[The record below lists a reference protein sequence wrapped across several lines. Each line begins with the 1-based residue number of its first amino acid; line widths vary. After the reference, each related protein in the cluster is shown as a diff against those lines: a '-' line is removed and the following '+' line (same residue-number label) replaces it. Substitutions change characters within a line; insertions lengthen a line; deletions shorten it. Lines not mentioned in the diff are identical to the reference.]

1 MTKTSNIS
9 RRRDFAL
16 SEGSSDY
23 LNKRAELV
31 VIAGQQFKANGFRA
45 TTLAEIGRK
54 AGLDRATVYYYFASK
69 EELLRECVLV
79 GVEANVTACEAIAK
93 DAGLTARDRLK
104 AIINQLMKA
113 YDQHYPN
120 MYVYIQ
126 EEMTRVTS
134 EKSVWAH
141 QITGQTRTFERIVMG
156 LIAELIDTGE
166 MRRDIPV
173 SIAANAIFGM
183 LNWTHRWYQPGG
195 PHPAAEVSGAFCD
208 IFFDGMMSAKP

>member
-1 MTKTSNIS
+1 
-9 RRRDFAL
+9 
-16 SEGSSDY
+16 
-23 LNKRAELV
+23 LV
-31 VIAGQQFKANGFRA
+31 EIAGQQFKTNGFRA
-45 TTLAEIGRK
+45 TTQAEIGRK

-79 GVEANVTACEAIAK
+79 GVEANVTACESIAK
-93 DAGLTARDRLK
+93 DAGLSARERLK
-104 AIINQLMKA
+104 AIINPLMKA
-113 YDQHYPN
+113 YDQHYPH

-156 LIAELIDTGE
+156 LIAELIDKGE

-195 PHPAAEVSGAFCD
+195 PHPAAEVSGAFVD
-208 IFFDGMMSAKP
+208 IFFDGMAGGKP